1 MGRRDRHRTLIVG
14 AGRAGRSLLRE
25 LRETPGEQVVG
36 FVDDDARLRGR
47 RLQGV
52 PVLGGVH
59 EVARVLENARPATV
73 FVTIPNAPRERLDL
87 VVEECARADVPCR
100 FVRRETDLDPRVV
113 LGAAAE

>member
-1 MGRRDRHRTLIVG
+1 MGRHERRRTVIVG

-25 LRETPGEQVVG
+25 LRETPGEQVIG
-36 FVDDDARLRGR
+36 FVDDDGRLRGR

-52 PVLGGVH
+52 AVLGSLADF
-59 EVARVLENARPATV
+59 ARVLHNTRPATV
-73 FVTIPNAPRERLDL
+73 FVTIPNAPRDRLDL

-113 LGAAAE
+113 LGATAE